1 MRAMETSTRSDR
13 IVYMDRRRRRVVV
26 TVVLVWL
33 EKEGEKEC
41 KRPRGPGQAWDF
53 QVVGASGEVPSRLE
67 GEVILGV
74 LENRVAVGESVVCE
88 PRQEIRTFSVEVW
101 IRSDRR

>member
-1 MRAMETSTRSDR
+1 M
-13 IVYMDRRRRRVVV
+13 

-41 KRPRGPGQAWDF
+41 RRPRGPGQAWDF

-67 GEVILGV
+67 GEVILGGFCGGSWVFWKIVWLWGKV
-74 LENRVAVGESVVCE
+74 LCVSLVKKSERSVWKFGYDLTEDDLVGRKKS
-88 PRQEIRTFSVEVW
+88 
-101 IRSDRR
+101 